1 MYKCKK
7 NTSTI
12 ILIVLLCL
20 LHSGYSYAQTLNA
33 PTLQFGNSACASVGA
48 DRFCIDFSFIGTA
61 FDPSNVFTLQ
71 LSDSNGDFTTPEV
84 VNLREITGENDQFF
98 VRDVCFQLPVGT
110 YGQNY
115 RVRIVSS
122 SPVMESPAS
131 DVFDAFYKPTE
142 DLILNGRNALV
153 LCGGP
158 ETVSVNVINPDY
170 TYVWFKVEGGREIE
184 IPGETGSSLTISEP
198 GRYYA
203 AVDAGACT
211 QAAGGGLQ
219 SNFLTVTE
227 VAPSSLT
234 IEGANTIQI
243 CANETYELVSSID
256 DPSFV
261 YKWFKDGNL
270 ITGLADFTPR
280 YTIPTSNQ
288 FGVYHLEIEVSGC
301 SSRSQ
306 DVTIEQR
313 PGANFEINLNPPA
326 TRIRLPGE
334 TIELSVTHT
343 ASSPTFQWFRDGAP
357 LPARNQVSTNA
368 TQEGEYFIE
377 VTDNSGTCPTS
388 RNSDIYTIVDAVGFN
403 VEIRPST
410 DYAECGIEQTQLSI
424 VGVRALGS
432 DGNEYDLS
440 SDQVSSLNFQWNKDG
455 NPIAGATFEQ
465 LDVNSYNDNGEYS
478 LTASVGTI
486 SSDSNIVNV
495 LLTVTGVE
503 IRSSSVSNSLCPG
516 ETITFNIDIEPGFV
530 YTWFKDGAELTV
542 TDPSTVVIDEIGTY
556 SVTYEGFGCLNNVT
570 EVNVVEFDDSVLE
583 VSPSSTA
590 VLEPGETI
598 TLEASGADSYEW
610 FDAAG
615 NLLSSN
621 ETLDVN
627 TLGTFTL
634 FGTVGGCRAQ
644 REINV
649 VEDDGKLVIPNIVTP
664 FNGDGIN
671 DTWELP
677 NRFAFQTD
685 VQVIIYDSRGKEVL
699 NTTDY
704 QNNWPMDNNF
714 KDGMLFYFRV
724 IRENNLIKAG
734 TISILQ

>member
-98 VRDVCFQLPVGT
+98 VGNVCFQLPVGT

-122 SPVMESPAS
+122 LPVMESPAS

-184 IPGETGSSLTISEP
+184 IPGETGSTLTISEP

-211 QAAGGGLQ
+211 QAVGGGLQ

-234 IEGANTIQI
+234 IEGANTVQI

-256 DPSFV
+256 DPSFL

-270 ITGLADFTPR
+270 ITGLADYTPR
-280 YTIPTSNQ
+280 YTTPTSNQ

-306 DVTIEQR
+306 DVTVEQR

-334 TIELSVTHT
+334 TIELGVTHT
-343 ASSPTFQWFRDGAP
+343 ATSPTFQWFRDGAP

-388 RNSDIYTIVDAVGFN
+388 RNSDVYTIVDAVGFN

-465 LDVNSYNDNGEYS
+465 LDVDSYNDNGEYT

-542 TDPSTVVIDEIGTY
+542 ADPSTVVIDEIGTY